1 MITGIIDILIKIQ
14 VCHKPKKK
22 LQKCKK
28 MSCSVI
34 SKDAAV

>member
-1 MITGIIDILIKIQ
+1 MNTGIIDILIKIQ
-14 VCHKPKKK
+14 VCHKPEKR

-34 SKDAAV
+34 SKDVAM